1 MSQLEN
7 QTRSESCQPYQ
18 IDFEEALQELRNNGL
33 GDDRGVS
40 SVPFEKLASTIEKE
54 IIPRLMMAHIMPSQS
69 PSQPQGR
76 EVKPGN
82 DAIAEFTRVV
92 LHDDAILA
100 SSYVRVMQ
108 TQGMSLESIYLH
120 LFAPTA
126 RRLGEMWEND
136 ECGFTEVTIGL
147 CRLHEVLREF
157 SLGHEGEG
165 TLRAMGHSV
174 MLLPV
179 PGDQHTFGITMVSEF
194 FRHAGW
200 SVRDEPRMSGD
211 ELKDVVRNESF
222 DIVGFSLSSE
232 IWLDGLG
239 AVIHAVRK
247 ISRNRDVGIMVGGS
261 MFVKRPEL
269 AVLVGADATAC
280 DGRQAVLQANR
291 LTTLVAARCH
301 KQPAAV

>member
-1 MSQLEN
+1 MSQFEN
-7 QTRSESCQPYQ
+7 QTSAERCLTQQ
-18 IDFEEALQELRNNGL
+18 FDFVAAIQQLKENGI
-33 GDDRGVS
+33 GDDRGS
-40 SVPFEKLASTIEKE
+40 NRAPFQKLVSTIEKE
-54 IIPRLMMAHIMPSQS
+54 IIPRLMMAHVVPSPTPAPTQVS
-69 PSQPQGR
+69 EG
-76 EVKPGN
+76 KPGKESV
-82 DAIAEFTRVV
+82 AEFTRIV
-92 LHDDAILA
+92 LHDDALLA

-126 RRLGEMWEND
+126 RRLGEMWETD

-157 SLGHEGEG
+157 SLGHENEG
-165 TLRAMGHSV
+165 MLPETERSV
-174 MLLPV
+174 MLMPV

-200 SVRDEPRMSGD
+200 SVRDESGMSSD
-211 ELKDVVRNESF
+211 ELNDTLRNEWF
-222 DIVGFSLSSE
+222 DIVGLSLSSE
-232 IWLDGLG
+232 VWLDGLG
-239 AVIHAVRK
+239 AVIHSVRK
-247 ISRNRDVGIMVGGS
+247 VSRNRDVGVMVGGS

-291 LTTLVAARCH
+291 LLTLVAARCH
-301 KQPAAV
+301 KQHAAV

>member
-7 QTRSESCQPYQ
+7 QTSAERCQTHQ
-18 IDFEEALQELRNNGL
+18 FDFEEALQQLKNNGL
-33 GDDRGVS
+33 GNSQELNR
-40 SVPFEKLASTIEKE
+40 VPFEKLASTIEKE
-54 IIPRLMMAHIMPSQS
+54 IIPRLMMAHVVPTQTPSKTEVRE
-69 PSQPQGR
+69 GR
-76 EVKPGN
+76 PGKT
-82 DAIAEFTRVV
+82 AVAEFTRVV
-92 LHDDAILA
+92 LHDDALLA

-126 RRLGEMWEND
+126 RRLGEMWEKD

-157 SLGHEGEG
+157 SLGQENEGV
-165 TLRAMGHSV
+165 LRETERSI

-200 SVRDEPRMSGD
+200 SVRDESGMSID
-211 ELKDVVRNESF
+211 ELSAVVRDEWF
-222 DIVGFSLSSE
+222 DIVGLSLSSE
-232 IWLDGLG
+232 VWLDGLG
-239 AVIHAVRK
+239 AIIHAMRK
-247 ISRNRDVGIMVGGS
+247 VSRNRDVGVMVGGS

-280 DGRQAVLQANR
+280 DGRQAILQANR
-291 LTTLVAARCH
+291 LITLVAARCH
-301 KQPAAV
+301 QQQVTA